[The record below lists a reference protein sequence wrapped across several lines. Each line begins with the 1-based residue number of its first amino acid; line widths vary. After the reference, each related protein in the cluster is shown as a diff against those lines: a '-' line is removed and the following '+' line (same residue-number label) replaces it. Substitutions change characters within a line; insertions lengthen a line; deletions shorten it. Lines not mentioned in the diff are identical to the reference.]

1 MPRNYSPEK
10 KADLAKQAKEDYH
23 NKYKFQRKILYLC
36 RKLDINRDEFVL
48 NYPDD
53 NSAFLELKRI
63 ELEKFLEK
71 NDIKNPLPLQAYI
84 NKKNNPV
91 KPCIKTE
98 ETKSTF

>member
-1 MPRNYSPEK
+1 MARNYSPEK
-10 KADLAKQAKEDYH
+10 KAELAKQAKEDYH

-53 NSAFLELKRI
+53 KSAFLELKKIQLDRLI
-63 ELEKFLEK
+63 E
-71 NDIKNPLPLQAYI
+71 
-84 NKKNNPV
+84 NNTPV

-98 ETKSTF
+98 ETKSHLL

>member
-1 MPRNYSPEK
+1 MGRNYSPEK
-10 KADLAKQAKEDYH
+10 KAELAKQAKEDYH

-53 NSAFLELKRI
+53 QSAFLELKRI

-71 NDIKNPLPLQAYI
+71 NKPT
-84 NKKNNPV
+84 
-91 KPCIKTE
+91 KPCLKQE
-98 ETKSTF
+98 ETKSEL